1 MKGSRGDVHGKT
13 KPSISIGGTDCEN
26 NEENIISRLKELLI

>member
-1 MKGSRGDVHGKT
+1 MEKT

-26 NEENIISRLKELLI
+26 NEEIIISELKEFIHLN